1 MGQNEATKN
10 LSDDEDLHANSKRGS
25 EEWKKILASWNPN
38 EKHRSQ
44 VEVRDM

>member
-10 LSDDEDLHANSKRGS
+10 LGDDKDLLANSKSGF
-25 EEWKKILASWNPN
+25 EERKKRLASWNMN